1 MAPTPADISSAV
13 STAAAALGNSA
24 ERRHHDAATGGPAGE
39 NTSIRDAL
47 VKPEEPR
54 TIPATV
60 PDTLPATPTAR
71 TAPSDDVSVSIGDAE
86 ATGDAVVAPPAGGAA
101 DHEERADS
109 AEARGEDSG
118 SKKHG
123 SGRSRPSSAH
133 GGDREGSF
141 KRRIF
146 GSFSSTASSDNCNLD
161 AENGGRNGH
170 APPQELKMG
179 HSHYSHRSP
188 WLRAALLGANDGLV
202 STASLMIGV
211 GAVEEDKSAMVISGL
226 SGLVAGACSMAIGE
240 YISVFGQRDTEE
252 ADLRKERAEFAK
264 GPQACERELE
274 ELTLIYVER
283 GLSYELART
292 VAVELH
298 KGDPIRAHARDEL
311 GIDLDAL
318 SNPGQAAIVSAIAFT
333 IGGLIPLLSGAF
345 ISHFPTRLTVMIFVS
360 TFTFLVFGAIGAW
373 LGGARKFR
381 AALRTTIG
389 GWLAMGVTYAVLKI
403 FGTTGV

>member
-1 MAPTPADISSAV
+1 M
-13 STAAAALGNSA
+13 
-24 ERRHHDAATGGPAGE
+24 
-39 NTSIRDAL
+39 
-47 VKPEEPR
+47 
-54 TIPATV
+54 
-60 PDTLPATPTAR
+60 PATPTSASTR
-71 TAPSDDVSVSIGDAE
+71 KDDVSVSIGDTEVTASGSAE
-86 ATGDAVVAPPAGGAA
+86 VSIPAGDAA
-101 DHEERADS
+101 EKKERADS
-109 AEARGEDSG
+109 AEASPGMDSG
-118 SKKHG
+118 SKSG
-123 SGRSRPSSAH
+123 SVGSRPASGSRH
-133 GGDREGSF
+133 GRDREGSF

-146 GSFSSTASSDNCNLD
+146 GSFSSAASSDNCNRD
-161 AENGGRNGH
+161 SENGG
-170 APPQELKMG
+170 QEAESRPEQPKMG

-211 GAVEEDKSAMVISGL
+211 GAVEEDKNTMVISGL

-264 GPQACERELE
+264 GPEACARELE

-311 GIDLDAL
+311 GIDMDAL
-318 SNPGQAAIVSAIAFT
+318 SSPGQAAIVSAIAFT

-345 ISHFPTRLTVMIFVS
+345 ISNFPTRLTVMIVVS
-360 TFTFLVFGAIGAW
+360 TITFLIFGAIGAW

-389 GWLAMGVTYAVLKI
+389 GWLAMGITYAVLKI